1 MLAYECYF
9 GDFHFQH
16 SLARQT
22 KSGMLYSLRSIH
34 IKRIPCLQSIKD
46 RGALICRDDNGTS
59 SYSLQSGAAMSQAL
73 PAQIRELANRTGGVQ
88 LQYKTNSKGG
98 GQILARIL

>member
-73 PAQIRELANRTGGVQ
+73 PAQIRELANRTAGVQ
-88 LQYKTNSKGG
+88 LQYNNKTNSKGESV
-98 GQILARIL
+98 AKF